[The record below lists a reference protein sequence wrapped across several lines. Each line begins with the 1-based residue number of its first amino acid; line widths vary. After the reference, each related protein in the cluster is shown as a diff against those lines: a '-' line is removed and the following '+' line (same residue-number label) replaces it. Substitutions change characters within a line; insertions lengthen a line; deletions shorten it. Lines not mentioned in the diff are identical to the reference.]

1 MTQFNLYDE
10 ASAPATT
17 QATLSKIRETY
28 GMIPNLYGYLAESPV
43 ALNAY
48 LHINE
53 QLMKHSSLTPAQ
65 VQTALL
71 AVSEVNQCEFCIAAH
86 SWVGSKMAANPQTLQ
101 AIREG
106 GEIADT
112 QDRAMVQFVRALV
125 KDRGFVADEI
135 IDQFLAAGF
144 TKETLFDLLVCNML
158 KALSNYANHLTG
170 TEVNPEM
177 QAFAR

>member
-1 MTQFNLYDE
+1 MIQFNLYDE
-10 ASAPATT
+10 TSAPATT
-17 QATLSKIRETY
+17 QGTLSKIRDTY

-71 AVSEVNQCEFCIAAH
+71 AISEVNQCEFCIAAH
-86 SWVGSKMAANPQTLQ
+86 SWVGSKMLANPQTVK

-106 GEIADT
+106 GDIEDT
-112 QDRAMVQFVRALV
+112 QDRAMVQLIRAVVR
-125 KDRGFVADEI
+125 DRGFVADEI
-135 IDQFLAAGF
+135 VEQFLNVGF
-144 TKETLFDLLVCNML
+144 SKENLFDLLVCNML

-170 TEVNPEM
+170 TEINPEM

>member
-1 MTQFNLYDE
+1 
-10 ASAPATT
+10 
-17 QATLSKIRETY
+17 
-28 GMIPNLYGYLAESPV
+28 LAESPV

-71 AVSEVNQCEFCIAAH
+71 AISEVNQCEFCIAAH
-86 SWVGSKMAANPQTLQ
+86 SWVGSKMLANPQTVK

-106 GEIADT
+106 GDIEDT
-112 QDRAMVQFVRALV
+112 QDRAMVQLIRAVVR
-125 KDRGFVADEI
+125 DRGFVADEI
-135 IDQFLAAGF
+135 VEQFLNVGF
-144 TKETLFDLLVCNML
+144 SKENLFDLLVCNML

-170 TEVNPEM
+170 TEINPEM